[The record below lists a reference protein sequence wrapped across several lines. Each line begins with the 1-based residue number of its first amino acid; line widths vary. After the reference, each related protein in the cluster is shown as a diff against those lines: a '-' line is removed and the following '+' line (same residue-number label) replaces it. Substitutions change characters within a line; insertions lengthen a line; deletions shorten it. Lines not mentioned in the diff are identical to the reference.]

1 MIEIFVSD
9 IHYPF
14 EDPFAERLAL
24 KIMKAVQPDLLVL
37 GGDIV
42 DCYDVSRFVK
52 DPARRGS
59 LPEEI
64 AYARA
69 RLALWVRWAK
79 RTVMMEGNHENRLPR
94 YLWTTAPAISKMLT
108 IPHELGLHDL
118 GVEWRPLGQPWKVG
132 DLIHIHGSEV
142 GVGSTYVARNMFNRS
157 AGNVIFGH
165 HHVFQMY
172 LHARARQRELFGA
185 WANGCLCKLDPE
197 YVLWPN
203 WQQGLTI
210 VEYSGKGYFHVDQI
224 PFFSTSAATHLYA
237 TFGSQTFSVP
247 LKGE

>member
-1 MIEIFVSD
+1 M
-9 IHYPF
+9 
-14 EDPFAERLAL
+14 
-24 KIMKAVQPDLLVL
+24 
-37 GGDIV
+37 
-42 DCYDVSRFVK
+42 DCYAVSRFVK

-64 AYARA
+64 VHARA
-69 RLALWVRWAK
+69 RLGLWQRWAK
-79 RTVMMEGNHENRLPR
+79 RVEMMEGNHENRLQR
-94 YLWTTAPAISKMLT
+94 YLWSSAPELAGLPALT
-108 IPHELGLHDL
+108 IPELLGLRER
-118 GVEWRPLGQPWKVG
+118 GIAWYPLGQPWKVG

-172 LHARARQRELFGA
+172 LQARARQRELFGA

-210 VEYSGKGYFHVDQI
+210 VDYSSKGYFHVDQI

-237 TFGSQTFSVP
+237 TFGGQTFSVP